1 MAGRNRR
8 PCSPEMRR
16 RKTAPGSWRSEDGRL
31 RPGRGSEGEARM
43 INWRD
48 GNLWAGLILLCINLI
63 HFAQQKKLRDQNT
76 TVFFRMIYLGM
87 LVCALEIFI
96 CAVQNQKVQAGRLP
110 VLLAVTCVHAAY
122 ALLPY
127 VVLCFITTRLEYS
140 APQRRRVERFGRI
153 PAIAAAGLVL
163 LNIPFPF
170 LVSVSDGGLMQIGV
184 LHPYYVNGIL
194 LYYLFDCS
202 YLWAY
207 RRELGGQDWKPLLEA
222 CAILVAGVVF
232 QYYLHIYMVFGL
244 SAAIA
249 VSILHLTLKNP
260 YAYLNPGT
268 QTFHSRYFEI
278 WIAERLDAPRR
289 GNLVAVELCRLDQ
302 IARLYDAGTCT
313 GLAAKAAELLWELSP
328 NPYVFQLSPSR
339 FAVWTTTEA
348 RADRLLQQSAER
360 FAHPFQIEGIS
371 IRCPAVI
378 AQISLEQPLS
388 DAGKV
393 SAYMDFCLQQAD
405 CRGDVR
411 VVHDSP
417 ALQARFDYEVEV
429 ERYLKEALERDLFQV
444 WYQPVYSVERR
455 RFVALEALSRLHHP
469 KLGWLPP
476 ELLIRLAGHAG
487 LLTQIMPRQLRKI
500 CRFVQDHPEILQTIQ
515 DIKINLSPQE
525 LADAGYCREL
535 LAIIR
540 ESGLSPERFQFEV
553 TESTATQY
561 TDDLKRCIQQLRRA
575 GVKLCLDDFGSGYAN
590 LNAVLRL
597 PFSVIK
603 LDRSLLS
610 GLCEDQAV
618 AAFYGNTVSILKQ
631 LGFTVIAE
639 GAETREEVRCLS
651 SWGVDQIQGYYF
663 SKPLPPERLAELLQ
677 TQDPDPGE

>member
-1 MAGRNRR
+1 
-8 PCSPEMRR
+8 
-16 RKTAPGSWRSEDGRL
+16 
-31 RPGRGSEGEARM
+31 M

-110 VLLAVTCVHAAY
+110 VLLAVTCVYAAY

-170 LVSVSDGGLMQIGV
+170 LVSVSDGGLVQIGV

-222 CAILVAGVVF
+222 CAILVVGVVF

-260 YAYLNPGT
+260 HAYLNPGT
-268 QTFHSRYFEI
+268 QTFHFRYFEI

-378 AQISLEQPLS
+378 AQISLERPLS

-429 ERYLKEALERDLFQV
+429 ERYLKEALEQDLFQV
-444 WYQPVYSVERR
+444 WYQPIYSMERKGY
-455 RFVALEALSRLHHP
+455 VSLEGLSRLKHP
-469 KLGWLPP
+469 ALGWISP
-476 ELLIRLAGHAG
+476 ELFIKIAVKNGWSTKI
-487 LLTQIMPRQLRKI
+487 TQLQLEKV
-500 CRFVQDHPEILQTIQ
+500 CRFIKDNESALQGIHN
-515 DIKINLSPQE
+515 IKINLSPCE
-525 LADAGYCREL
+525 LLETGYCEKL

-540 ESGLSPERFQFEV
+540 ENAIPFSRIQFEI
-553 TESTATQY
+553 TETTATQY
-561 TDDLKRCIQQLRRA
+561 TKETFDFIKTLQMA
-575 GVKLCLDDFGSGYAN
+575 GVGLCLDDFGSGYAN
-590 LNAVLRL
+590 LNTVLRL
-597 PFSVIK
+597 PYSTVKI
-603 LDRSLLS
+603 DRSLLKGICDS
-610 GLCEDQAV
+610 PQKAD
-618 AAFYGNTVSILKQ
+618 FYKDLFGIIKKQ
-631 LGFTVIAE
+631 GFSVVAE
-639 GAETREEVRCLS
+639 GVETEPEAKLLS
-651 SWGVDQIQGYYF
+651 GWNIDLFQGYYF
-663 SKPLPPERLAELLQ
+663 SKPLPEEELIPLLRK
-677 TQDPDPGE
+677 EN